1 VRGARRSLFTCA
13 LAAAATAAWLAAPG
27 RGAEVAAC
35 GKVLPPSRGAYLGAA
50 PALGGLRASR
60 VAAFEQQVGNRLSWV
75 ALSQPWSRGLA
86 FPRGQVLS
94 IWRGGAVPY
103 VAFLPTSGAYAP
115 GTAQSGPERRYTLQ
129 AIVDGAF
136 DHRLGAWADGA
147 RNLGVPLLLS
157 FGADVNEDWGPWNA
171 RWNGAGETEGYGD
184 PTYPDGAE
192 RYRDAYRHVVELFR
206 AEGATN
212 VAFVF
217 QADAGATGAAW
228 NAARLYYPGD
238 RYVDWLAISAYGS
251 LDSSS
256 PIVPFARRL
265 GGSDVYGTLTR
276 LSRRPAAAFVGTV
289 DDAAQRKPAWI
300 RDVFRALR
308 SGRYPRVRA
317 AVWWEPRDLLGPGG
331 GSARQSVLAALRDGV
346 AGTWF
351 SGRPRFAGD
360 CRPPSPASIS
370 ARAAGVGT
378 IRVRWSPVPVAS
390 SYELYRDGRLLAR
403 TTRTS
408 WSDTTAGQRPHRYT
422 VRSVDLGGRS
432 I

>member
-1 VRGARRSLFTCA
+1 
-13 LAAAATAAWLAAPG
+13 
-27 RGAEVAAC
+27 VAAC
-35 GKVLPPSRGAYLGAA
+35 GKVLRPSSGAYLGAA
-50 PALGGLRASR
+50 PAFGSAGVRTSR
-60 VAAFEQQVGNRLSWV
+60 VAAFEQQVGRRLSWL
-75 ALSQPWSRGLA
+75 ALAQPWSRGLA

-94 IWRGGAVPY
+94 IWRHGAVPY
-103 VAFLPTSGAYAP
+103 VAFLPTSDAYAP
-115 GTAQSGPERRYTLQ
+115 GRAQSGPERRYTLQ

-136 DHRLGAWADGA
+136 DDRLGAWADGA
-147 RNLGVPLLLS
+147 RNLGIPLLLS

-206 AEGATN
+206 AQGATN

-217 QADAGATGAAW
+217 HVDADESGAAW
-228 NAARLYYPGD
+228 NAVRLYYPGD
-238 RYVDWLAISAYGS
+238 RYVDWLAVSAYGS
-251 LDSSS
+251 LDPSS
-256 PIVPFARRL
+256 PIVPFVRRL
-265 GGSDVYGTLTR
+265 GGSGVYGALTR
-276 LSRRPAAAFVGTV
+276 LSTRPAAVFVGTV

-300 RDVFRALR
+300 RDTFRALR
-308 SGRYPRVRA
+308 SGRYPRVHA
-317 AVWWEPRDLLGPGG
+317 AIWWESGDLLGAGD
-331 GSARQSVLAALRDGV
+331 GSARQPVLTAFRDVAAGR
-346 AGTWF
+346 WF
-351 SGRPRFAGD
+351 SARPRFAGD

-370 ARAAGVGT
+370 ARAVGVGT

-403 TTRTS
+403 TARTG
-408 WSDTTAGQRPHRYT
+408 WNDATAGQRPHRYT